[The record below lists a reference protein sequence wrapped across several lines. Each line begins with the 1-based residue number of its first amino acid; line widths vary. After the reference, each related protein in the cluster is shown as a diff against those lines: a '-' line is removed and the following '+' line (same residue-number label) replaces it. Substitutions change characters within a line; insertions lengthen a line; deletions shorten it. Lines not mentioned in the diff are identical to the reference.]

1 MVTAAAGARVL
12 FVVCVAVILI
22 AAARPWRVFVSS
34 EPFQYKKICVVTN
47 GSDHM
52 FLQSMV
58 WHLVAQKR
66 RNDFD
71 EWIIF
76 KTRNDANDDRYL
88 DMVRGIHHWITVE
101 DRNVQADRSLDIA
114 RSTTRADTIYVKLD
128 QTIVYMQDGFVRT
141 LVEARIRNPEHFLVV
156 PNIVNHGYVAFIYKR
171 NRVFDA
177 PLGYDDLDAEMAK
190 RMHEAFLADLEK
202 NSISKWTR
210 AFNHYVKEDT
220 DAVSLPA
227 VAYFGADFG
236 DFVIDDGV
244 RVDEYLT
251 SVVPQRKERRVLF
264 VGSPLCVNYAANAR
278 QRAVLDGTDV
288 HKRYIAQMYANI

>member
-1 MVTAAAGARVL
+1 MVAAAGARVL

-88 DMVRGIHHWITVE
+88 DIVRGIHHWITVE

-128 QTIVYMQDGFVRT
+128 QNVVWLEDGFVRK
-141 LVEARIRNPEHFLVV
+141 LVEARIGNPEPFLVM

-171 NRVFDA
+171 NGVFDA
-177 PLGYDDLDAEMAK
+177 PLGYDDLEPETAK
-190 RMHEAFLADLEK
+190 RMHETFLADLEK
-202 NSISKWTR
+202 NSISKWKR
-210 AFNHYVKEDT
+210 AFDQYVKEDT
-220 DAVSLPA
+220 GAVSLPA
-227 VAYFGADFG
+227 VAYFGADFA

-244 RVDEYLT
+244 DVDEYLT

-264 VGSPLCVNYAANAR
+264 VGSPLCVNYSANDRQLAALN
-278 QRAVLDGTDV
+278 GTDI
-288 HKRYIAQMYANI
+288 HKRYIASMYANI